1 MMSLAVITSSTQF
14 AYFFLNFP
22 QVAKLAK
29 LEADLTAC
37 QQMVNEKSQI
47 IDEASSML
55 LSLYFY
61 CIFTKQS
68 SLFQLKTMK
77 SAVEELLKEKQDKD
91 REQQRLEQQ
100 AALQRMVDER
110 VTKELALK
118 QSQQQVLYSSLVHKA
133 VLLILTAFL
142 G

>member
-1 MMSLAVITSSTQF
+1 M
-14 AYFFLNFP
+14 
-22 QVAKLAK
+22 AK
-29 LEADLTAC
+29 LEAALTAC
-37 QQMVNEKSQI
+37 QQMVDEKSQI
-47 IDEASSML
+47 LDEASSML

-77 SAVEELLKEKQDKD
+77 SAVEELLKEKHDKD
-91 REQQRLEQQ
+91 RELQRLEQE

-110 VTKELALK
+110 VTKEIALK
-118 QSQQQVLYSSLVHKA
+118 QSQQQVLFSSLVHKA
-133 VLLILTAFL
+133 VLHILTAFL

>member
-1 MMSLAVITSSTQF
+1 MSLAVITSWTRF
-14 AYFFLNFP
+14 AYFFLHFA
-22 QVAKLAK
+22 QVAKL
-29 LEADLTAC
+29 EAALTAC
-37 QQMVNEKSQI
+37 QQMVDEKSQI
-47 IDEASSML
+47 LDEASSML

-77 SAVEELLKEKQDKD
+77 SAVKELIKEKQDKD